1 MTVLSDETLIERTH
15 TGDYSAAGELV
26 VRYTPVVL
34 RYAERYCYLGL
45 EREDLMQ
52 EGMIALLAAV
62 RSYRADGGASFRTYA
77 SRCIA
82 NGLGHV
88 AESHLRARNIPL
100 ALLAP
105 LEEAG
110 EVTAPSRDQPEERVI
125 SAESGEA
132 ARRLLTDYERD
143 CLQLLLEGYRYADIA
158 KKLGRTEKSVDG
170 ALTRARSKLRR
181 ALGEGE

>member
-1 MTVLSDETLIERTH
+1 MLSDETLIERTH

-52 EGMIALLAAV
+52 EGMIALLA
-62 RSYRADGGASFRTYA
+62 
-77 SRCIA
+77 
-82 NGLGHV
+82 
-88 AESHLRARNIPL
+88 
-100 ALLAP
+100 P

-125 SAESGEA
+125 SAESGAA